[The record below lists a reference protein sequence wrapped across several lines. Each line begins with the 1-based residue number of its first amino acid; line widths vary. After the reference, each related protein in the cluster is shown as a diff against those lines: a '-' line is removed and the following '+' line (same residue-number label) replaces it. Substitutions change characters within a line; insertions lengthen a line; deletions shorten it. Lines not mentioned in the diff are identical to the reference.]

1 MFSLLT
7 AVAAISNESLIAAFI
22 DVFELQDTILTIEVE
37 PLQVALQQL
46 RKNGVLI
53 DNVCNMSESQQA
65 RILMQNAKAI
75 TEFELMDKQDW
86 HITMGKHHFR
96 RQRSY
101 SLVRF
106 AVVECLLLVTVVALA
121 FMIWVK

>member
-1 MFSLLT
+1 MLY
-7 AVAAISNESLIAAFI
+7 VAAAAAVSNESLISAFI

-46 RKNGVLI
+46 RKNGIPL
-53 DNVCNMSESQQA
+53 DNVCNMSEPLQA

-86 HITMGKHHFR
+86 RITMGKHHFK